1 MDRLPPAY
9 RDGFLRDLRAAQAAV
24 RGGVVSDKRT
34 AAEYANWRSFCAD
47 HGICHFFDNPE
58 DPVVEI
64 LQVFGHRV
72 KNGRYSKQSSVRADT
87 VASAWR
93 AIAQTH
99 LLEGRRD
106 PRKPLG
112 MATRE
117 LDLRLAR
124 QLRHYS
130 FLDPPSRREKAV
142 PLGLVVAAAQG
153 SQKTAKGRC
162 LGDLIQLAI
171 YFCLRSCEYSKTN
184 SHKRTTQFRFR
195 DIQFHDARG
204 VIPFDAPAARIRRAT
219 AVTLYLDTQKNS
231 VRGEAITMEAS
242 GIPFGCA
249 VGAAAERFL
258 HLRLHNADLD
268 TPICTYF
275 TSAQSEG
282 ASVTSSNVVATLRL
296 WAAHI
301 GFQRLGFHPMEIGSH
316 SLRSGGAMTLHQA
329 GMSDSTIKV
338 IGRWK
343 SDAFIIYLQGQ
354 VLSFTKG
361 VATAMKEVMWFQ
373 SSARTLH

>member
-1 MDRLPPAY
+1 MPPAY
-9 RDGFLRDLRAAQAAV
+9 RDSFLCDLRAAQAAV
-24 RGGVVSDKRT
+24 RGGHVSDKRT
-34 AAEYANWRSFCAD
+34 KVEYANWQSFCSN
-47 HGICHFFDNPE
+47 HGICHWLDCPT

-72 KNGRYSKQSSVRADT
+72 KNGHYSKKSSVRADT

-93 AIAQTH
+93 AIASTH

-117 LDLRLAR
+117 LDLRLSR
-124 QLRHYS
+124 QLRYYS

-142 PLGLVVAAAQG
+142 PLGLVVAAAKG
-153 SQKTAKGRC
+153 SRKTAKGRC
-162 LGDLIQLAI
+162 LGDLIQIAL
-171 YFCLRSCEYSKTN
+171 YFCLRSCEYTKTN
-184 SHKRTTQFRFR
+184 SHTRTTQFRFR
-195 DIQFHDARG
+195 DMQFHDAHG
-204 VIPFDAPAARIRRAT
+204 IIPFDAPAVRFRRAT
-219 AVTLYLDTQKNS
+219 AVTLYLDNQKNG
-231 VRGEAITMEAS
+231 VRGESITMELS

-249 VGAAAERFL
+249 VSAAVERFL
-258 HLRLHNADLD
+258 HLRENDADLD

-275 TSAQSEG
+275 PSGRSTGKSITS
-282 ASVTSSNVVATLRL
+282 TNVVQILRL

-301 GFQRLGFHPMEIGSH
+301 GFKRLGFHPMEIGSH

-329 GMSDSTIKV
+329 GISDSTIKV

-361 VATAMKEVMWFQ
+361 VVAAMKEVMWFQ